1 MAKNT
6 MLYHSIGF
14 ILESCYGD
22 SPRYKF
28 LMRPQTVTY
37 RLLITKEILKQYTFF
52 ADAFGSNHAAFLHA
66 VAAEID
72 DLLHRRYDQERID
85 HWRLQLRNSSITPPD
100 RPNFLKELFAPYYP
114 VDE

>member
-1 MAKNT
+1 

-22 SPRYKF
+22 SRKYKF
-28 LMRPQTVTY
+28 LMLPQTITY
-37 RLLITKEILKQYTFF
+37 RILIAKEILKQYVFF
-52 ADAFGSNHAAFLHA
+52 ADAFGDSYAPFYRA
-66 VAAEID
+66 VASEID
-72 DLLHRRYDQERID
+72 DLLHRRYSQDQERLD
-85 HWRLQLRNSSITPPD
+85 AWRLHLRNSSHTPPD